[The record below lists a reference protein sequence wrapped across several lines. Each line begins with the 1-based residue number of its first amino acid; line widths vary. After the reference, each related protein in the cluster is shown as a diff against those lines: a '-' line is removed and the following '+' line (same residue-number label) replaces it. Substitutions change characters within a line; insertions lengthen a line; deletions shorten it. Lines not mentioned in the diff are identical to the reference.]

1 MTSEEKR
8 KKFIDKARKKYG
20 DKYDYSMVEYKSC
33 KEKVCIICPI
43 HGKFYQ
49 TPMVHLNSMHGC
61 PECGKLKSGEKNK
74 SNVYDFVEKAK
85 KIHGYKYDYSK
96 VEYKDWNTKV
106 CIICPEH
113 GEFWQTPI
121 SHIAKHQ
128 HCGCPECGKISSKM
142 HVLEKIPEYK
152 LNFIKKATEK
162 YNGKYDYSNIN
173 YVNSHTPIKLVCEEH
188 GEFEIEPYKH
198 LQGQE
203 CPICKKTIKHTLSCE
218 EKTKIFI
225 DKAKTIHGD
234 KYDYSKTKY
243 IDSNTSVCIICPV
256 HGEFYQKPK
265 NHLNSVGCWKCY
277 NESQKIYTYEYCY
290 EVAKKYKT
298 HMDFRR
304 FDNKVY
310 YHAKL
315 KNWIND
321 YIWLENIESN
331 LRTQL
336 IYVYEFPNNF
346 AYVGLTC
353 NVKTRDYQHKYY
365 NEKYHNNDSVLNYS
379 IENNVEIPEIKI
391 LEEGL
396 TRIESKEREQYWADY
411 YKSIGYELINKCK
424 CGSLGGNIK
433 KEISNEEIVLEAKK
447 YKNQEE
453 FCNKNRSLYN
463 YMVKRNLK
471 KECFPNTKFVTLAI
485 KNDYTDDFILSVVT
499 KYETKNELRLNNF
512 TVYHWLWKHNK
523 LYNYFDKNSGK
534 KIF

>member
-20 DKYDYSMVEYKSC
+20 NKYDYSMVEYKSC
-33 KEKVCIICPI
+33 NEKVCIICPI

-173 YVNSHTPIKLVCEEH
+173 YVNSH
-188 GEFEIEPYKH
+188 
-198 LQGQE
+198 
-203 CPICKKTIKHTLSCE
+203 
-218 EKTKIFI
+218 
-225 DKAKTIHGD
+225 
-234 KYDYSKTKY
+234 
-243 IDSNTSVCIICPV
+243 SNTSVCIICPV

-321 YIWLENIESN
+321 YIWLENVESN
-331 LRTQL
+331 LKTQT
-336 IYVYEFPNNF
+336 IYVYEFQNNF

-353 NVKTRDYQHKYY
+353 NIKARDWQHRYY
-365 NEKYHNNDSVLNYS
+365 NEKYHKNDSVFLFS
-379 IENNVEIPEIKI
+379 KENNIEIPEIKI
-391 LEEGL
+391 LEDGL
-396 TRIESKEREQYWADY
+396 TRFESQKREQYWADY

-424 CGSLGGNIK
+424 CGSLGGNVK
-433 KEISNEEIVLEAKK
+433 KEISNEEIILEAKK

-453 FCNKNRSLYN
+453 FSNKNRSLYN

-471 KECFPNTKFVTLAI
+471 KECFPNTKFVTLAV
-485 KNDYTDDFILSVVT
+485 KNNYTDDFILSVVT